1 MKQNYFTTVK
11 IRGVFNNNLGESWS
25 SNLCSVKV
33 VYHPKR
39 NRIGILKVYRQ
50 KSKGTDIYVK
60 PRFKDNFKQIL
71 LDKARWNYET
81 FVLNENELKDKPV
94 SGERHHL
101 EEKCERCIELGR
113 YCK

>member
-1 MKQNYFTTVK
+1 MIYNYFTTVK
-11 IRGVFNNNLGESWS
+11 IKGVFNNNFGESWS

-33 VYHPKR
+33 VYHPNTDK
-39 NRIGILKVYRQ
+39 IDVQKVYRQ
-50 KSKGTDIYVK
+50 KSKTTDIYTY
-60 PRFKDNFKQIL
+60 PRFKDGSMQIL
-71 LDKARWNYET
+71 IDKARWNYEA
-81 FVLNENELKDKPV
+81 FVLKKHGLKEKIV